1 MATTKKGE
9 LTKVKLEIYKDDK
22 YQKKIGYFDLP
33 INPEQFSQQFQIE
46 YNRNQAQGSQHN
58 NPEYKYTRPQEL
70 KLDFIFDGTGV
81 VPEKQNTTGKK
92 FHRDVVGQLQ
102 KFFQLTYTMNPE
114 IHKPN
119 FLRLL
124 WGDFSFGYGGKNG
137 FNCIL
142 TNLQVNYTL
151 FAPDGKPLRAKLS
164 ATFTSYTEQKLRLLE
179 ENKKSPDLTHQRK
192 VTAGDTLPL
201 MTYRIYDD
209 PSYYLQIAKVNG
221 LVNFRRL
228 ATNTD
233 LRFPPLDKTEP

>member
-1 MATTKKGE
+1 MATAKTGE
-9 LTKVKLEIYKDDK
+9 LTKVLIEVYKDK
-22 YQKKIGYFDLP
+22 RYESKIDTFELS
-33 INPEQFSQQFQIE
+33 INPEQFSQQFKIA
-46 YNRNQAQGSQHN
+46 YNQEQPQGSQHN
-58 NPEYKYTRPQEL
+58 DPKYKYTRPQDL

-81 VPEKQNTTGKK
+81 VPKK
-92 FHRDVVGQLQ
+92 KPAGEFHKDVVSQLQ
-102 KFFQLTYTMNPE
+102 KFFRLTYTMNPE
-114 IHKPN
+114 THKPN

-142 TNLQVNYTL
+142 SDLQVTYTL
-151 FAPDGKPLRAKLS
+151 FASNGTPLRAKLS
-164 ATFTSYTEQKLRLLE
+164 ATFTSFTEQTLRLLE
-179 ENKKSPDLTHQRK
+179 EKKNSPDLTHLRK

-221 LVNFRRL
+221 LISFRQL

-233 LRFPPLDKTEP
+233 LKFPPLEKTEL